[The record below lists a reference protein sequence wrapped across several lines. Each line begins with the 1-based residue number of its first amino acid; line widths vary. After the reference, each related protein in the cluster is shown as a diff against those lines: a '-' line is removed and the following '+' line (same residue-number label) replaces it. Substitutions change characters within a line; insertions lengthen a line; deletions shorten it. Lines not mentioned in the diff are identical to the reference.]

1 MLRRESGVQ
10 QVKLALF
17 LKGRWIIIS
26 AVCDCKRLLMLMKLS
41 TSAIAYLTDLE
52 LGPWGLGKNYRTS
65 VDKFENH
72 FHLRLL

>member
-41 TSAIAYLTDLE
+41 TSAIAYLTD
-52 LGPWGLGKNYRTS
+52 
-65 VDKFENH
+65 
-72 FHLRLL
+72 